1 MMLLFS
7 PLLLLGDITGLLW
20 LVGIVLVVA
29 FLAILVG
36 VVLVGRATFVAD
48 APSESAKSKRKTI
61 LAVVAPILAFIILW
75 HLLSGLF

>member
-1 MMLLFS
+1 VLLFS

-20 LVGIVLVVA
+20 LAGIVLVLA

-36 VVLVGRATFVAD
+36 VVLVGKATFVAD
-48 APSESAKSKRKTI
+48 ATSESAKSKRKTI
-61 LAVVAPILAFIILW
+61 LAIVAPILAVIILW